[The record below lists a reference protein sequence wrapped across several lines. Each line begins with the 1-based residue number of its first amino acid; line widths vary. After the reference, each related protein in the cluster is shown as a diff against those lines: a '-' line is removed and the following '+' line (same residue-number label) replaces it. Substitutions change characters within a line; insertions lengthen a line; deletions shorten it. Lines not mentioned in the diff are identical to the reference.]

1 MFFFCKEIIK
11 KMTIEYKFF
20 VQILTLFEAVPFFD
34 ILCGKNLSSFLYV
47 ELVIIFNNIF
57 FHKLKNKP
65 IMFQQ
70 FHRHDHEHL
79 SAVLFGPKFCANIGA
94 KANSY
99 CSIKLMFEA
108 GNFY

>member
-1 MFFFCKEIIK
+1 MNTKWSTKFSNKGNVFFCKEIIK

-57 FHKLKNKP
+57 F
-65 IMFQQ
+65 
-70 FHRHDHEHL
+70 
-79 SAVLFGPKFCANIGA
+79 S
-94 KANSY
+94 
-99 CSIKLMFEA
+99 
-108 GNFY
+108 

>member
-1 MFFFCKEIIK
+1 
-11 KMTIEYKFF
+11 MTIEYKFF

-70 FHRHDHEHL
+70 FHNTTT
-79 SAVLFGPKFCANIGA
+79 NIYLHYCLVQ
-94 KANSY
+94 NSVQ
-99 CSIKLMFEA
+99 ILEQRQILTVP
-108 GNFY
+108 